1 MAKINIAE
9 EEHAVLFTSYKTEE
23 VQRLGIDAR
32 NCAVLDS
39 ACSSTVCGDKW
50 INNYIQSLD
59 SIDKTK
65 VKQKDGHGVF
75 KFGGGTCLK

>member
-9 EEHAVLFTSYKTEE
+9 EEHAVLFTGYNTEE

-39 ACSSTVCGDKW
+39 ACSSAAQFVE
-50 INNYIQSLD
+50 INGLTTTSNHWTTEID
-59 SIDKTK
+59 SRSNKEI
-65 VKQKDGHGVF
+65 V
-75 KFGGGTCLK
+75 

>member
-9 EEHAVLFTSYKTEE
+9 EEHAELFTGYNTEE

-32 NCAVLDS
+32 NCSVLDS

-59 SIDKTK
+59 NQEKC
-65 VKQKDGHGVF
+65 V
-75 KFGGGTCLK
+75 